1 MIKYCIDTNAILDLC
16 YRYYPPSI
24 FKNVW
29 NDLEASVLSRHIGFL
44 ISEHIYE
51 EVKKKIILME
61 YDEAIFTQFMEDF
74 NVCTIDKEDYKIDL
88 IQIQAELSDITKL
101 SSSIS
106 RNEDDLSNICVAK
119 NENATVITAE
129 QGSQLK
135 ITDSSYKRL
144 KIPDTCEHYKLECQN
159 WIPLFKYIGL

>member
-29 NDLEASVLSRHIGFL
+29 DDLEASILSRHICFL

-51 EVKKKIILME
+51 EVKDKIILMK
-61 YDEAIFTQFMEDF
+61 YDESIFTQFMEEF
-74 NVCTIDKEDYKIDL
+74 NVSKIYKKDYKIDL
-88 IQIQAELSDITKL
+88 IQIQAELLNITQL
-101 SSSIS
+101 NSSIS

-135 ITDSSYKRL
+135 ITDPNYKRL
-144 KIPDTCEHYKLECQN
+144 KIPDTCEHYSVKCQN
-159 WIPLFKYIGL
+159 WISLFQYIGL